1 MNWGIFFVSGGD
13 TIIGG
18 GSVTGCFS
26 GGGVGSFGG
35 ALMIE
40 RTVIQPPSSVYLISI
55 YAH

>member
-40 RTVIQPPSSVYLISI
+40 RTVIQPPSSVYLILI